1 VPIHRVA
8 AVTLALAVA
17 VPLAAQVPPPDP
29 DLRAEVPALTD
40 YHDVIRPLWHD
51 AWPNHDLALV
61 GTLLP
66 DAKRHQEALEAATLP
81 GILRDKQE
89 AWQAGVAAMRAA
101 LTGVEKGLAAG
112 DQQATLDAVEEL
124 HADYEKLVRLIR
136 PPIKELDA
144 YHQELYRV
152 VHRLVPAGDLA
163 AMPAAAATLV
173 ERCAALRQAKLPSR
187 LAAREA
193 ALRAGFDAL
202 CTATTKLQVVA
213 GSTDKATIEA
223 AVENVHTAYQA
234 AERACE

>member
-1 VPIHRVA
+1 MRTHSA
-8 AVTLALAVA
+8 AVVVVALAVA
-17 VPLAAQVPPPDP
+17 LPLAAQAPTPDP
-29 DLRAEVPALTD
+29 DLRADVPALTD
-40 YHDVIRPLWHD
+40 YHEVIHPLWHD
-51 AWPNHDLALV
+51 AWPNRDLALV

-66 DAKRHQEALEAATLP
+66 DAKRHQDALEQAALP
-81 GILRDKQE
+81 GILRDKRE

-112 DQQATLDAVEEL
+112 DTQATLDAVEAL

-173 ERCAALRQAKLPSR
+173 ERCAALQQARLSAR
-187 LAAREA
+187 LARREA
-193 ALRAGFDAL
+193 TLAPAFAAL
-202 CTATTKLQVVA
+202 CTVTAELQAVA
-213 GSTDKATIEA
+213 GSGNKAAIEA
-223 AVENVHTAYQA
+223 AVENVHAAYQA
-234 AERACE
+234 ADQACE